1 MKLFF
6 NKNNPPPFF
15 HSKCQ
20 MLEVKCIWVFITI
33 ILAGAFQI
41 NLTLFELCLQLMV
54 LSFCILFL
62 EFPFSRFLLI
72 PTPAINHVNFYFFI
86 LFVQWPFFFFL
97 HFFHFTI
104 PNHEPWHQQ
113 KGFKLLNLPLKPPIC
128 PAHYRFI
135 VLSKISCCPPLM
147 FLSTCLLIWP
157 EVQGPLFQ
165 SFLQVPSIHMA
176 LPPSITDLIRLR
188 ASTSSVTHLL
198 HNTQVVSIAI
208 AIQP

>member
-1 MKLFF
+1 MYLSFYNNYISRCF
-6 NKNNPPPFF
+6 SNKFDSVWALSAIDGIVFLYFILRISILQISPHPNTCHQSCELLFF
-15 HSKCQ
+15 HS
-20 MLEVKCIWVFITI
+20 
-33 ILAGAFQI
+33 
-41 NLTLFELCLQLMV
+41 
-54 LSFCILFL
+54 FCPMTF
-62 EFPFSRFLLI
+62 FS
-72 PTPAINHVNFYFFI
+72 
-86 LFVQWPFFFFL
+86 L

-135 VLSKISCCPPLM
+135 VISKISCCPPLM